1 MKLLNSMMA
10 RFVKVG
16 QLTIIDVDGNKH
28 VHGPG
33 GHPEA
38 TIELTDRALYKTLFL
53 NPELRA
59 GEAYMDGTLICHGG
73 IRNLLEV
80 FAHNRDGLRGHP
92 VQKALK
98 GYLKK
103 IRRWHQ
109 RNKTSASRKN
119 VQHHYDL
126 SNDFYRLFLDEDLQY
141 SCAYWPSLD
150 ISLEEAQ
157 RLKKAHIAAKLN
169 ITPETGPGMKV
180 LDIGCGWGGM
190 AIYLAQTFGCEVVG
204 VTLSDE
210 QLALGHER
218 VKTLGLEGKV
228 DLRLQDYRT
237 LTESFDRV
245 VSVGMF
251 EHVGIAHYLEYFSK
265 IRDLLTDD
273 GCALIHS
280 IGRKGGPGTTGAWI
294 RKYIFPGGY
303 SPALSETFAEIEKA
317 GLWVTDT
324 EILRLHYAE
333 TLLEWDKRFQANRDK
348 VIEMF
353 DEKFA
358 RMWEFYLIVS
368 EFSFRHGKHMNF
380 QIQLAKDVNAL
391 PISRDYMR
399 NTELKISTP
408 KKAAVKKTAPKK
420 TAPKKTAAKKT
431 AKPKR

>member
-10 RFVKVG
+10 QFVKVG
-16 QLTIIDVDGNKH
+16 QLTIIDADGNEH

-33 GHPEA
+33 GQPSA
-38 TIELTDRALYKTLFL
+38 TIRITDKKLYKTLFL
-53 NPELRA
+53 NPELKA
-59 GEAYMDGTLICHGG
+59 GEAYMDGTLVCEGNG
-73 IRNLLEV
+73 IRDLLEV
-80 FAHNRDGLRGHP
+80 FAHNRGGLRNQP
-92 VQKALK
+92 LQKALK

-126 SNDFYRLFLDEDLQY
+126 SNDFYKLFLDEDMQY

-150 ISLEEAQ
+150 ITLEEAQ
-157 RLKKAHIAAKLN
+157 EAKKAHIAAKLAL
-169 ITPETGPGMKV
+169 EPGMTV

-190 AIYLAQTFGCEVVG
+190 AIYLAKHCGVKVVG

-210 QLALGHER
+210 QHALGVQR
-218 VKTLGLEGKV
+218 VNDEGLEGQV
-228 DLRLQDYRT
+228 DIRLQDYRHVPET
-237 LTESFDRV
+237 YDRI

-265 IRDLLTDD
+265 IRDLLKDD
-273 GCALIHS
+273 GSALVHS

-303 SPALSETFAEIEKA
+303 SPALSETYAEIEKA
-317 GLWVTDT
+317 GLWVTDM

-333 TLLEWDKRFQANRDK
+333 TLLKWDNRFQANR
-348 VIEMF
+348 VEAAEMF
-353 DEKFA
+353 DEKFC

-380 QIQLAKDVNAL
+380 QIQLSKDVNAL
-391 PISRDYMR
+391 PITRDYMIDAER
-399 NTELKISTP
+399 KLS
-408 KKAAVKKTAPKK
+408 
-420 TAPKKTAAKKT
+420 
-431 AKPKR
+431 

>member
-1 MKLLNSMMA
+1 MMA

-16 QLTIIDVDGNKH
+16 QLTIIDADGNEH

-33 GHPEA
+33 GHPSA
-38 TIELTDRALYKTLFL
+38 TIRITDKALYKSLFV
-53 NPELRA
+53 NPELKA
-59 GEAYMDGTLICHGG
+59 GEAYMDGTLICEGG

-80 FAHNRDGLRGHP
+80 FAYNRGGLRGHP
-92 VQKALK
+92 MQKALK

-169 ITPETGPGMKV
+169 IKPGMKI

-190 AIYLAQTFGCEVVG
+190 AIYLAQTFDCKVVG

-210 QLALGHER
+210 QHALGVER
-218 VKTLGLEGKV
+218 VKKLGLEDKV
-228 DLRLQDYRT
+228 DLRIQDYRH

-265 IRDLLTDD
+265 IRDLLTED
-273 GCALIHS
+273 GSALIHS

-358 RMWEFYLIVS
+358 RMWEFYLIDS

-380 QIQLAKDVNAL
+380 QIQLAKNVDGL
-391 PISRDYMR
+391 PITRDYMR
-399 NTELKISTP
+399 NTELEITKP
-408 KKAAVKKTAPKK
+408 VKKVKPK
-420 TAPKKTAAKKT
+420 AAKKPARKT
-431 AKPKR
+431 TKAKA

>member
-10 RFVKVG
+10 QFVKVG
-16 QLTIIDVDGNKH
+16 QLTIIDADGNEH

-33 GHPEA
+33 GQPSA
-38 TIELTDRALYKTLFL
+38 TIRITDKKLYKTLFL
-53 NPELRA
+53 NPELKA
-59 GEAYMDGTLICHGG
+59 GEAYMDGTLVCEGNG
-73 IRNLLEV
+73 IRDLLEV
-80 FAHNRDGLRGHP
+80 FAHNRGGLRNQP
-92 VQKALK
+92 LQKALK

-126 SNDFYRLFLDEDLQY
+126 SNDFYKLFLDEDMQY

-150 ISLEEAQ
+150 ITLEEAQ
-157 RLKKAHIAAKLN
+157 EAKKAHIAAKLAL
-169 ITPETGPGMKV
+169 EPGMTV

-190 AIYLAQTFGCEVVG
+190 AIYLAKHCGVKVVG

-210 QLALGHER
+210 QHALGVQR
-218 VKTLGLEGKV
+218 VKYEGLEGQV
-228 DLRLQDYRT
+228 DIRLQDYRHVPET
-237 LTESFDRV
+237 YDRI

-265 IRDLLTDD
+265 IRDLLKDD
-273 GCALIHS
+273 GSALVHS

-303 SPALSETFAEIEKA
+303 SPALSETYAEIEKA
-317 GLWVTDT
+317 GLWVTDM

-333 TLLEWDKRFQANRDK
+333 TLLKWDNRFQANRAEAA
-348 VIEMF
+348 EMF
-353 DEKFA
+353 DEKFC

-380 QIQLAKDVNAL
+380 QIQLSKDVNAL
-391 PISRDYMR
+391 PITRDYMIDAER
-399 NTELKISTP
+399 KLS
-408 KKAAVKKTAPKK
+408 
-420 TAPKKTAAKKT
+420 
-431 AKPKR
+431 

>member
-10 RFVKVG
+10 GFVKVG
-16 QLTIIDVDGNKH
+16 QLTIIDADGEAH

-33 GHPEA
+33 GYPSA
-38 TIELTDRALYKTLFL
+38 TIRLTDKKLYRTLFL

-59 GEAYMDGTLICHGG
+59 GEAYMDGTLICEGGG
-73 IRNLLEV
+73 IRDLLEV
-80 FAHNRDGLRGHP
+80 FAYNRDGLRKHP
-92 VQKALK
+92 GQKVLK
-98 GYLKK
+98 GWLKK
-103 IRRWHQ
+103 IRRYHQ
-109 RNKTSASRKN
+109 RNVASASRKN

-126 SNDFYRLFLDEDLQY
+126 SNDFYHLFLDEDLQY
-141 SCAYWPSLD
+141 SCAYWPRKD
-150 ISLEEAQ
+150 MTLEQAQEA
-157 RLKKAHIAAKLN
+157 KKAHIAAKLN
-169 ITPETGPGMKV
+169 LKSGDRV

-190 AIYLAQTFGCEVVG
+190 AIYLAQNFDVNVVG

-210 QLALGHER
+210 QHALAVKR
-218 VKTLGLEGKV
+218 VQEAGLTDKV
-228 DLRLQDYRT
+228 DIRLQDYRDVNGP
-237 LTESFDRV
+237 FDAV

-265 IRDLLTDD
+265 IRDVLTDD
-273 GCALIHS
+273 GCALVHS

-303 SPALSETFAEIEKA
+303 SPALSETFAEIEKS
-317 GLWVTDT
+317 GLWVTDC

-380 QIQLAKDVNAL
+380 QIQLSKDVNAL
-391 PISRDYMR
+391 PMARNYMR
-399 NTELKISTP
+399 DVELQLS
-408 KKAAVKKTAPKK
+408 
-420 TAPKKTAAKKT
+420 
-431 AKPKR
+431 